1 MTVTVNLEKQQAI
14 ELYSKMLL
22 IRRFE
27 EESER
32 LYRRGMIR
40 GFLHTYIGE
49 EAIAVGAV
57 PLLRTDDYVIS
68 HYRDHGH
75 ALARGMD
82 PKTAMA
88 ELCGKSTGSSGG
100 KGGSMHLFDAEK
112 HFMGGHAIVG
122 GQLPLAVGM
131 ALGIKQKGLDSV
143 VMCFFGDGAVNEG
156 EFHEA
161 MNLASLWK
169 LPVVFMLENNLYGMG
184 THVERTHAA
193 GRNIFTSADSYNIQ
207 SAQIDGMDVLKV
219 QEASSEALK
228 RIRSG
233 EGPMFIEALGYRF
246 HGHSITDPQ
255 AYRDDSEVIQW
266 QEKDPIDRLK
276 RVTLADGIMSDEDFA
291 QIESEIDSQVQEAIQ
306 FADESDEPSPDALY
320 ENVYAG

>member
-14 ELYSKMLL
+14 DLYSKMLL

-49 EAIAVGAV
+49 EAIAAGAV

-112 HFMGGHAIVG
+112 HFMGGHAIVAVSYTHLT
-122 GQLPLAVGM
+122 LPTT
-131 ALGIKQKGLDSV
+131 
-143 VMCFFGDGAVNEG
+143 
-156 EFHEA
+156 
-161 MNLASLWK
+161 
-169 LPVVFMLENNLYGMG
+169 P
-184 THVERTHAA
+184 
-193 GRNIFTSADSYNIQ
+193 
-207 SAQIDGMDVLKV
+207 
-219 QEASSEALK
+219 
-228 RIRSG
+228 
-233 EGPMFIEALGYRF
+233 
-246 HGHSITDPQ
+246 
-255 AYRDDSEVIQW
+255 
-266 QEKDPIDRLK
+266 
-276 RVTLADGIMSDEDFA
+276 
-291 QIESEIDSQVQEAIQ
+291 
-306 FADESDEPSPDALY
+306 Y
-320 ENVYAG
+320 E